1 MSKSFTPRNS
11 ALMLLDRQVGT
22 LRLIRTR
29 SAGEALRN
37 AVIFAA
43 APMMQVA

>member
-1 MSKSFTPRNS
+1 MPKSFTPWNS
-11 ALMLLDRQVGT
+11 ALVLLDHQVGT

-29 SAGEALRN
+29 SAGEALRSA
-37 AVIFAA
+37 AVLAT